1 MSALQQQM
9 NNDRGSTG
17 AKTMK
22 KSKIGAGSL
31 TRNSGHA
38 TEIHL
43 SIESKDLEHIM
54 KMKDTERER
63 DYSKTRK

>member
-1 MSALQQQM
+1 MPALQEQI
-9 NNDRGSTG
+9 NNDRGSAG

-43 SIESKDLEHIM
+43 SLESKDLEHIM
-54 KMKDTERER
+54 KMKDTERGR
-63 DYSKTRK
+63 DHSKIRK